1 MQAAGVEF
9 SLDSRDPPQPEA
21 VRRATLRR
29 YQQRVATAAQQPRAS
44 QLRHYF
50 VTVRPSC
57 LEDGGLGKVAHC
69 WKMAHESQGPP
80 HRSRSAWGAQ
90 PSKIPPPPPPQPAAV
105 ACRRGD
111 GGIKA
116 VRLANE

>member
-21 VRRATLRR
+21 VRRAALRR

-50 VTVRPSC
+50 VVVRPSC
-57 LEDGGLGKVAHC
+57 LEDGGYG
-69 WKMAHESQGPP
+69 
-80 HRSRSAWGAQ
+80 R
-90 PSKIPPPPPPQPAAV
+90 PAY
-105 ACRRGD
+105 
-111 GGIKA
+111 IEA
-116 VRLANE
+116 VRERHCRLALTELCSHGTVHGGVSATC